1 MELDRALDLKG
12 QIALVTGGSR
22 GIGRAVVLGL
32 GRLGAEVVINYRE
45 NQAAAEATLQQLLAE
60 GGRGRLCPFDIAQEG
75 QVEEAV
81 KKIVDQNKKIDIL
94 VNNAG
99 VTSDNL
105 LVRLKGEDWDHVL
118 GVNLRGTAHCT
129 KAVCRVM
136 IRERYGRIVN
146 MTSVVGQIGNA
157 GQSAYAAS
165 KAGIIG
171 FTKAMARELASRGI
185 TVNAVAPGFIDTEM
199 TAKLPAKLQEEF
211 LHSIPLGR
219 FGTCED
225 VADAVSFLVGRG
237 AGYITG
243 QVINV
248 NGGLFM

>member
-1 MELDRALDLKG
+1 M
-12 QIALVTGGSR
+12 
-22 GIGRAVVLGL
+22 
-32 GRLGAEVVINYRE
+32 INYLQNE
-45 NQAAAEATLQQLLAE
+45 AAAQATLRQLVQE
-60 GGRGRLCPFDIAQEG
+60 GGGGELYPFDVAVES

-81 KKIVDQNKKIDIL
+81 KKIIDQHKKIDIL

-105 LVRLKGEDWDHVL
+105 LVRLKGEDWDRVI
-118 GVNLRGTAHCT
+118 GVNLKGTVHCT
-129 KAVCRVM
+129 KAVCRGM

-146 MTSVVGQIGNA
+146 MTSVVGQIGNI

-199 TAKLPAKLQEEF
+199 TAQLSPKTQEEF
-211 LHSIPLGR
+211 LHAIPLAR

-225 VADAVSFLVGRG
+225 VAEVVSFLVGPG

-248 NGGLFM
+248 NGGLYM

>member
-1 MELDRALDLKG
+1 M
-12 QIALVTGGSR
+12 TGGSR

-32 GRLGAEVVINYRE
+32 GRLGAEVVINYRG

-60 GGRGRLCPFDIAQEG
+60 GGRGRICPFDIAQEG

-105 LVRLKGEDWDHVL
+105 LVRLKGEDWDRVL

>member
-1 MELDRALDLKG
+1 MELKG

-22 GIGRAVVLGL
+22 GIGRAVTLEL
-32 GRLGAEVVINYRE
+32 GRSGAAVMINYRG
-45 NQAAAEATLQQLLAE
+45 NQAAAEATLKELLAQ
-60 GGRGRLCPFDIAQEG
+60 GGSGQLCPFDVAEEE

-81 KKIVDQNKKIDIL
+81 KKIVDQHKKIDIL

-99 VTSDNL
+99 ITADNL
-105 LVRLKGEDWDHVL
+105 LVRLKSQDWDRVL
-118 GVNLRGTAHCT
+118 GVNLKGAVHCT
-129 KAVCRVM
+129 KAVCRSM

-146 MTSVVGQIGNA
+146 MASVVGQTGNA

-165 KAGIIG
+165 KAGMIG

-185 TVNAVAPGFIDTEM
+185 TVNAVAPGYIETEM
-199 TAKLPAKLQEEF
+199 TAGLAGKLKEEF
-211 LHSIPLGR
+211 LHSIPAGR
-219 FGTCED
+219 FGSCED
-225 VADAVSFLVGRG
+225 VAQAVSFLVGPG

-248 NGGLFM
+248 NGGLLM

>member
-1 MELDRALDLKG
+1 M
-12 QIALVTGGSR
+12 TGGSR

-32 GRLGAEVVINYRE
+32 GRLGAEVVINYRG
-45 NQAAAEATLQQLLAE
+45 NQPAAEATLQQLLAE
-60 GGRGRLCPFDIAQEG
+60 GGRGRICPFDIAQEG

-105 LVRLKGEDWDHVL
+105 LVRLKGEDWDRVL

-171 FTKAMARELASRGI
+171 FTKAVARELASRGI

>member
-1 MELDRALDLKG
+1 MADLKD
-12 QIALVTGGSR
+12 QIALVTGGGR
-22 GIGRAVVLGL
+22 GIGKAIALAL
-32 GRLGAEVVINYRE
+32 GRLGAGVMINYRQSRE
-45 NQAAAEATLQQLLAE
+45 AAEFTLKELLAQ
-60 GGRGRLCPFDIAQEG
+60 GGSGELCPFDVADEN

-81 KKIVDQNKKIDIL
+81 KKIVDQHKKIDIL

-105 LVRLKGEDWDHVL
+105 LVRLTAEDWNRVI
-118 GVNLRGTAHCT
+118 GVNLRGTVHCT
-129 KAVCRVM
+129 KAVCRRM

-146 MTSVVGQIGNA
+146 LSSVVGQIGNA

-199 TAKLPAKLQEEF
+199 TTRLPEKLRDEF
-211 LHSIPLGR
+211 LRSIPLAR
-219 FGTCED
+219 FGTSQD
-225 VADAVSFLVGRG
+225 VAEAVSFLVGPG
-237 AGYITG
+237 ASYITG

-248 NGGLFM
+248 NGGLYM

>member
-1 MELDRALDLKG
+1 M
-12 QIALVTGGSR
+12 TGGSR

-32 GRLGAEVVINYRE
+32 GRLGAEVVINYRG

-105 LVRLKGEDWDHVL
+105 LVRLKGEDWDRVL

>member
-45 NQAAAEATLQQLLAE
+45 NQAAAEATLQQLVAE